1 MSLSKPTTF
10 LAHLKTLTTKTSLH
24 HRHAPPCPIISVRFL
39 SFSSP
44 EEAAAERR
52 RRKRRLRIEPP
63 LSSLNRTQQQTQQ
76 IPKPIQN
83 PNAPKLPEPISSL
96 TGNRLNLHNKILTL
110 VRENDLEEAA
120 LYTRHSVY
128 SNCKPTIYTV
138 NAVLNA
144 QLRQSKY
151 SDLLSLHRFITQAG
165 IAANVITHNLLF
177 QTYLDCRKPD
187 TALDYFKQMVNEAPL
202 NPSPTTYRIM
212 IKGLVDNGK
221 LEKALEL
228 KDEMIGINGFSP
240 DPVIYHYLMVGCV
253 RSRDSDLVFR
263 LYEELKE
270 KMGGEVVGNGFVV
283 YGGLMKGYFMRGMKK
298 EAMECYDEFLRE
310 NLRGKWSAVAYNSVL
325 DALCK
330 NGEFDEALKLFESI
344 LREHNPPKSL
354 VVDLGSF
361 NVMVD
366 GFCLE
371 GRYKDAIEVFLKM
384 GDYRCNPDTLSF
396 NNLIDQLCSNG
407 MLVEAEIVY
416 REMDGKG
423 VKPDEYTYVLLMDT
437 CIKEN
442 RLDDGAAYFKKM
454 VESGSRPNLAVY
466 NRLIDE
472 LVKVGKID
480 EAKSFYD
487 MMVKKLKM
495 DDESYKYMMKT
506 MSDVGKLDEVL
517 KMAEGI
523 IDDEETEF
531 SEELQEFV
539 KGELRKDGREE
550 ELTKLLEEKERQKA
564 EAKAKEVE
572 AAEAS
577 KRSAK
582 AVINS
587 LISPIGKKEA
597 ETESGAN
604 KNAIETSFANK
615 ELQAEK
621 GESIEEATIAEFSP
635 TDANT
640 KEAVNKGD
648 DSDEPE
654 ATIAAFSPT
663 DANTEEGVNT
673 SDDSDETEA
682 QSDCATGQQVA
693 P

>member
-1 MSLSKPTTF
+1 
-10 LAHLKTLTTKTSLH
+10 
-24 HRHAPPCPIISVRFL
+24 
-39 SFSSP
+39 
-44 EEAAAERR
+44 
-52 RRKRRLRIEPP
+52 
-63 LSSLNRTQQQTQQ
+63 
-76 IPKPIQN
+76 
-83 PNAPKLPEPISSL
+83 
-96 TGNRLNLHNKILTL
+96 
-110 VRENDLEEAA
+110 
-120 LYTRHSVY
+120 
-128 SNCKPTIYTV
+128 
-138 NAVLNA
+138 
-144 QLRQSKY
+144 
-151 SDLLSLHRFITQAG
+151 
-165 IAANVITHNLLF
+165 
-177 QTYLDCRKPD
+177 
-187 TALDYFKQMVNEAPL
+187 
-202 NPSPTTYRIM
+202 
-212 IKGLVDNGK
+212 
-221 LEKALEL
+221 
-228 KDEMIGINGFSP
+228 
-240 DPVIYHYLMVGCV
+240 
-253 RSRDSDLVFR
+253 
-263 LYEELKE
+263 
-270 KMGGEVVGNGFVV
+270 
-283 YGGLMKGYFMRGMKK
+283 
-298 EAMECYDEFLRE
+298 LRE
-310 NLRGKWSAVAYNSVL
+310 NLRGKWSAVANNSVL

-330 NGEFDEALKLFESI
+330 NGEFDEALKLFERM

-366 GFCLE
+366 GYCLE
-371 GRYKDAIEVFLKM
+371 GRYKDAIEVLLKM

-407 MLVEAEIVY
+407 MLVEAETVY
-416 REMDGKG
+416 GEMDGKG

-442 RLDDGAAYFKKM
+442 RIDDGAAYFRKM

-466 NRLIDE
+466 NRLVDE

-495 DDESYKYMMKT
+495 DDESYKFMMKT

-523 IDDEETEF
+523 IDDEEAEF

-604 KNAIETSFANK
+604 ENAIEASLANK
-615 ELQAEK
+615 GHAEK
-621 GESIEEATIAEFSP
+621 GESVEEATIAEFSP
-635 TDANT
+635 THVNT
-640 KEAVNKGD
+640 EEGVNKGD
-648 DSDEPE
+648 DSDETE
-654 ATIAAFSPT
+654 ATIAESSPT
-663 DANTEEGVNT
+663 DANTGGSN
-673 SDDSDETEA
+673 
-682 QSDCATGQQVA
+682 
-693 P
+693 

>member
-1 MSLSKPTTF
+1 MSFSKPTTF
-10 LAHLKTLTTKTSLH
+10 LAHLKTLTTKTPLH
-24 HRHAPPCPIISVRFL
+24 HRHASPSHTISVRFL

-63 LSSLNRTQQQTQQ
+63 LSSLNRNQQQTQQ

-110 VRENDLEEAA
+110 IRENDLEEAA

-187 TALDYFKQMVNEAPL
+187 TALEYYKQMVNEAPL
-202 NPSPTTYRIM
+202 SPSPTTYRIM

-221 LEKALEL
+221 LENALEL
-228 KDEMIGINGFSP
+228 KDEMIAIKGFSP

-253 RSRDSDLVFR
+253 RSGDSDSVFR

-270 KMGGEVVGNGFVV
+270 KMGGEVVGNGVVV
-283 YGGLMKGYFMRGMKK
+283 YGGLMKGYFVRGMKK
-298 EAMECYDEFLRE
+298 EAMECYGEFLRE
-310 NLRGKWSAVAYNSVL
+310 NLRGKWSAVANNSVL

-330 NGEFDEALKLFESI
+330 NGEFDEALKLFESM

-366 GFCLE
+366 GYCLE
-371 GRYKDAIEVFLKM
+371 GRYKDAIEVLLKM

-407 MLVEAEIVY
+407 MLVEAETVY
-416 REMDGKG
+416 GEMDGKG

-442 RLDDGAAYFKKM
+442 RIDDGAAYFRKM

-466 NRLIDE
+466 NRLVDE

-495 DDESYKYMMKT
+495 DDESYKFMMKT

-523 IDDEETEF
+523 IDDEEAEF

-604 KNAIETSFANK
+604 ENAIEASLANK
-615 ELQAEK
+615 GQAEK
-621 GESIEEATIAEFSP
+621 GESVEEATIAEFSP
-635 TDANT
+635 THVNT
-640 KEAVNKGD
+640 EEGVNKGD
-648 DSDEPE
+648 DSDETE
-654 ATIAAFSPT
+654 ATIAESSPT
-663 DANTEEGVNT
+663 DANTEGGVIKG
-673 SDDSDETEA
+673 DDSDETEA
-682 QSDCATGQQVA
+682 QSDGATGQQVA

>member
-1 MSLSKPTTF
+1 
-10 LAHLKTLTTKTSLH
+10 
-24 HRHAPPCPIISVRFL
+24 
-39 SFSSP
+39 
-44 EEAAAERR
+44 
-52 RRKRRLRIEPP
+52 
-63 LSSLNRTQQQTQQ
+63 
-76 IPKPIQN
+76 
-83 PNAPKLPEPISSL
+83 
-96 TGNRLNLHNKILTL
+96 
-110 VRENDLEEAA
+110 
-120 LYTRHSVY
+120 
-128 SNCKPTIYTV
+128 
-138 NAVLNA
+138 
-144 QLRQSKY
+144 
-151 SDLLSLHRFITQAG
+151 
-165 IAANVITHNLLF
+165 
-177 QTYLDCRKPD
+177 
-187 TALDYFKQMVNEAPL
+187 
-202 NPSPTTYRIM
+202 
-212 IKGLVDNGK
+212 
-221 LEKALEL
+221 
-228 KDEMIGINGFSP
+228 
-240 DPVIYHYLMVGCV
+240 
-253 RSRDSDLVFR
+253 
-263 LYEELKE
+263 
-270 KMGGEVVGNGFVV
+270 
-283 YGGLMKGYFMRGMKK
+283 
-298 EAMECYDEFLRE
+298 MECYGEFLRE

-466 NRLIDE
+466 NRLVDE

-495 DDESYKYMMKT
+495 DDESYKFMMKT

-582 AVINS
+582 A
-587 LISPIGKKEA
+587 A
-597 ETESGAN
+597 
-604 KNAIETSFANK
+604 SFANK

-640 KEAVNKGD
+640 KEVVNKGD

-654 ATIAAFSPT
+654 ATIAEFSPT
-663 DANTEEGVNT
+663 DANTEEGVNK

>member
-1 MSLSKPTTF
+1 M
-10 LAHLKTLTTKTSLH
+10 
-24 HRHAPPCPIISVRFL
+24 
-39 SFSSP
+39 
-44 EEAAAERR
+44 
-52 RRKRRLRIEPP
+52 
-63 LSSLNRTQQQTQQ
+63 
-76 IPKPIQN
+76 
-83 PNAPKLPEPISSL
+83 
-96 TGNRLNLHNKILTL
+96 
-110 VRENDLEEAA
+110 
-120 LYTRHSVY
+120 
-128 SNCKPTIYTV
+128 
-138 NAVLNA
+138 LNA

-187 TALDYFKQMVNEAPL
+187 TALEYYKQMVNEAPL
-202 NPSPTTYRIM
+202 SPSPTTYRIM

-228 KDEMIGINGFSP
+228 KDEMIAIKGFSP

-253 RSRDSDLVFR
+253 RSGDSDSVFR

-270 KMGGEVVGNGFVV
+270 KMGGEVVGNGVVV

-298 EAMECYDEFLRE
+298 EAMECYGEFLRE
-310 NLRGKWSAVAYNSVL
+310 NLRGKWSAVANNSVL

-330 NGEFDEALKLFESI
+330 NGEFDEALKLFESM

-366 GFCLE
+366 GYCLE
-371 GRYKDAIEVFLKM
+371 GRYKDAIEVLLKM

-407 MLVEAEIVY
+407 MLVEAETVY
-416 REMDGKG
+416 GEMDGKG

-442 RLDDGAAYFKKM
+442 RIDDGAAYFRKM
-454 VESGSRPNLAVY
+454 VESGSRPNLAIY
-466 NRLIDE
+466 NRLVDE

-495 DDESYKYMMKT
+495 DDESYKFMMKT

-523 IDDEETEF
+523 IDDEEAEF

-550 ELTKLLEEKERQKA
+550 ELTKLLEGKERQKA

-604 KNAIETSFANK
+604 ENAIEATLANK
-615 ELQAEK
+615 EAQAEK
-621 GESIEEATIAEFSP
+621 GESVEEAAIAEFSP
-635 TDANT
+635 TDVNT
-640 KEAVNKGD
+640 EEGENKGD
-648 DSDEPE
+648 DSDETE
-654 ATIAAFSPT
+654 ATIAESSPT
-663 DANTEEGVNT
+663 DANTEGGVIKG
-673 SDDSDETEA
+673 DDSDETEA
-682 QSDCATGQQVA
+682 QSDGATGQQVA